1 MKKKLA
7 AVILAGCMIMTTAC
21 TKEVQQTPAS
31 TVEAEEIFSEAEASQ
46 EQTQTQE
53 TETQQT
59 QAQQTEEQTST
70 TETENTTEA
79 QSPSYEHPNEAAG
92 LTEGEKEARKQ
103 QQANFAEARELLF
116 SLPNSKDKTTK
127 INQMDRQILANNP
140 YNFAGT
146 NIVFIGDSI
155 TEGVTAAVDQNGNRV
170 SYVTYVNS
178 YLHFANV
185 LNHGKGGRMFGNYGG
200 EDYSLND
207 DFGNVTNVN
216 SDIIVVFAGV
226 NDYLSASAGKRFG
239 NADDKLSTAGYCG
252 AVRAFMNQLQR
263 YYSDK
268 QIFFVMM
275 YNVGKTSNATYSDI
289 TTQPTLNDYLDVQRK
304 IAKEFGFHIIDLYK
318 QGFMD
323 CSTQESSD
331 YYLHDGLHPN
341 DNGNIVLGEHI
352 AAELSL
358 YFGQK

>member
-46 EQTQTQE
+46 EQTQMQE

-127 INQMDRQILANNP
+127 INQMDRQILANNA

-155 TEGVTAAVDQNGNRV
+155 TEGVTAAVCD
-170 SYVTYVNS
+170 
-178 YLHFANV
+178 LCEF
-185 LNHGKGGRMFGNYGG
+185 
-200 EDYSLND
+200 
-207 DFGNVTNVN
+207 
-216 SDIIVVFAGV
+216 
-226 NDYLSASAGKRFG
+226 LSA
-239 NADDKLSTAGYCG
+239 LCQC
-252 AVRAFMNQLQR
+252 V
-263 YYSDK
+263 
-268 QIFFVMM
+268 
-275 YNVGKTSNATYSDI
+275 
-289 TTQPTLNDYLDVQRK
+289 
-304 IAKEFGFHIIDLYK
+304 
-318 QGFMD
+318 
-323 CSTQESSD
+323 ESW
-331 YYLHDGLHPN
+331 
-341 DNGNIVLGEHI
+341 
-352 AAELSL
+352 
-358 YFGQK
+358 